1 MRRIE
6 SFQDALIV
14 DGTVVAHK
22 LVSDVMLS
30 VFVVIVVGGI
40 TGIKLLF
47 LPMKK
52 LFKIRAGAELRGG
65 HGDKNDGAK
74 RHDQARRSMN
84 DAAGDVFMRRIPDG
98 E

>member
-6 SFQDALIV
+6 SFEDALIV

-30 VFVVIVVGGI
+30 VFVVIIVGGI
-40 TGIKLLF
+40 TGIKLFF
-47 LPMKK
+47 LAMKK

-65 HGDKNDGAK
+65 QSDKKDGAK
-74 RHDQARRSMN
+74 KHDQARRSMN
-84 DAAGDVFMRRIPDG
+84 EAASDVFKRRIPDG